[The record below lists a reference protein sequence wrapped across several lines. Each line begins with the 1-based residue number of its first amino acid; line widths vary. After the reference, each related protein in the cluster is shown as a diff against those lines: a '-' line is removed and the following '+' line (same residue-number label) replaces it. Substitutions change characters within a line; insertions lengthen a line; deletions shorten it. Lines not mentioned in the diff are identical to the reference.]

1 MLINVKI
8 KYAIFIYQLK
18 TFFYK
23 FIEFLMNLIL
33 LIINEQ
39 SLTVLFKFLL
49 PMKLVILH
57 VIILSC
63 NYK

>member
-8 KYAIFIYQLK
+8 KYAIFIHQLK
-18 TFFYK
+18 TFF
-23 FIEFLMNLIL
+23 INLLNFIL

-39 SLTVLFKFLL
+39 LLTVFFKFLL

-57 VIILSC
+57 VITLSC